1 MKVLFYYMIVVVIV
15 AMDQLVEVII
25 INHINLFQKIQVITG
40 VFDITHIRNDGAAY
54 NMFSQAPIILIA
66 IPALVMAA
74 GLAYIAYTRNR
85 SNPTL
90 LIAISMVIGGGLGN
104 LTDRIMKGYVV
115 DYFDVHIIP
124 VFNVADMF
132 ICAGCGLLFL
142 YLIFIDGKHHAKS

>member
-1 MKVLFYYMIVVVIV
+1 MKFLFYYLIAVVVV
-15 AMDQLVEVII
+15 AIDKLVEVII
-25 INHINLFQKIQVITG
+25 IDHVELFQRIHVVRG

-66 IPALVMAA
+66 IPALVMVA
-74 GLAYIAYTRNR
+74 GLVYIAYARNR
-85 SNPTL
+85 SNPIL

-104 LTDRIMKGYVV
+104 LTDRIIKGYVV
-115 DYFDVHIIP
+115 DYFDIHIIP

-132 ICAGCGLLFL
+132 ICAGCGLLFI